1 MNKYQQ
7 VLAICLLAIAIGT
20 VNAEVVYVRDVIY
33 VPLREGQSSEDRVLH
48 NGLRSGTRLE
58 RLTKNTETGNSLV
71 RTKNGMEGWIPNQ
84 YLIRQP
90 IAADLLNEAKQRL
103 KVINQEYELALLR
116 IEELEDI
123 LTQKNLREKAL
134 NARNLEISG
143 ELETNTQLSAKAT
156 EIDEGNSQLLI
167 EQESQIANLGASNS
181 AFRVL
186 QDESKQLWFLYGASS
201 VALSMLIGFWV
212 ARRIYRDSKSGG
224 WS

>member
-1 MNKYQQ
+1 M
-7 VLAICLLAIAIGT
+7 AIAIGT

-33 VPLREGQSSEDRVLH
+33 VPLRGGQSSADRVLH

-58 RLTKNTETGNSLV
+58 LLTKNTETGNSLV
-71 RTKNGMEGWIPNQ
+71 RTENGMEGWIPNQ

-103 KVINQEYELALLR
+103 KVINQEHELALLR

-186 QDESKQLWFLYGASS
+186 QDESKQLWFLYGAGS

>member
-1 MNKYQQ
+1 M
-7 VLAICLLAIAIGT
+7 AIAIGT

-33 VPLREGQSSEDRVLH
+33 VPLRGGQSSEDRVLH

>member
-1 MNKYQQ
+1 
-7 VLAICLLAIAIGT
+7 LAIAIGT

-186 QDESKQLWFLYGASS
+186 QDESKQLWFLYGAGS

>member
-1 MNKYQQ
+1 
-7 VLAICLLAIAIGT
+7 LAIAIGT

>member
-1 MNKYQQ
+1 M
-7 VLAICLLAIAIGT
+7 AIAIGT

-90 IAADLLNEAKQRL
+90 IAADLLNGAKQRL

>member
-1 MNKYQQ
+1 M
-7 VLAICLLAIAIGT
+7 AIAIGT

-186 QDESKQLWFLYGASS
+186 QDESKQLWFLYGAGS

>member
-1 MNKYQQ
+1 M
-7 VLAICLLAIAIGT
+7 AIAIGT

>member
-1 MNKYQQ
+1 MA
-7 VLAICLLAIAIGT
+7 VGT
-20 VNAEVVYVRDVIY
+20 INAEVVYVRDVIY

-58 RLTKNTETGNSLV
+58 LLTKNTETGYSLV
-71 RTKNGMEGWIPNQ
+71 RIENGKEGWIPNQ

-103 KVINQEYELALLR
+103 KVINQEHETALLR

-123 LTQKNLREKAL
+123 LAQKNLREKAL

-143 ELETNTQLSAKAT
+143 ELETFTRLSAKT
-156 EIDEGNSQLLI
+156 IDINEENSQLLI
-167 EQESQIANLGASNS
+167 EQESQIANLDVSNS
-181 AFRVL
+181 AFHML
-186 QDESKQLWFLYGASS
+186 QDEPKQLWFLFGAGS
-201 VALSMLIGFWV
+201 VSLSMLFGFWV

>member
-1 MNKYQQ
+1 M
-7 VLAICLLAIAIGT
+7 AIAIGT

-123 LTQKNLREKAL
+123 LTQKIPTAM
-134 NARNLEISG
+134 
-143 ELETNTQLSAKAT
+143 
-156 EIDEGNSQLLI
+156 LL
-167 EQESQIANLGASNS
+167 L
-181 AFRVL
+181 
-186 QDESKQLWFLYGASS
+186 K
-201 VALSMLIGFWV
+201 
-212 ARRIYRDSKSGG
+212 
-224 WS
+224 

>member
-1 MNKYQQ
+1 M
-7 VLAICLLAIAIGT
+7 AIAIGT

-143 ELETNTQLSAKAT
+143 ELDTNTQLSAKAT

-201 VALSMLIGFWV
+201 VAVSMLIGFWV